1 MELSKRTI
9 ADRRQEIEK
18 ILVMFEL
25 KTPEVNGEFIT
36 LIRELY
42 SYNCRWQEGEETT
55 EKQNQFLSDYF
66 YNYYFKPDSLYMTHQ
81 KLLDYRASYFQ
92 NFSVENRTLLHSFY
106 EKKLDYDCFMIA
118 AASFNTWF
126 YQFYESVFRFN
137 SSMKKEDT
145 YNFIKEY
152 RENCLDSLWSVM
164 DEGLEGW
171 KGKFDECFRYTK
183 SVKVICLDLFYLP
196 DNITIRGD
204 NIRQSCLD
212 HYSEFISALDQDT
225 RLLAQFSHLQFGIN
239 HNFYVS
245 GAFIFK
251 NDPSQSMSSLKSE
264 IHNLWQSAYC
274 RLGPRDL
281 NSNMGVGVRFSKLP
295 AGIIS
300 KNNDKYRDFISI
312 TLNYL
317 VNLPQLLVTQISDY
331 QCIHSFGDVGRSHNA
346 KLLESSPSSSPPK
359 PRKPHTPVSS
369 SLVGLTSDFLKGV
382 KLKSV
387 EKKEIKNIQLMY
399 ALFLNEFLE
408 ITKEEL
414 NLLVN
419 LEIFA
424 YLAMTWSQEPFQVND
439 DGTVHLTNDLG
450 RLSERVVRSLDGFHK
465 ILHGLFGRFGWI
477 FSLRVTVSYVVI
489 QQLKSSYREVIG
501 VDLYSVRWRFVQGL
515 RHYFNSSILTFKET
529 VDRLVIQK
537 KILSYDE
544 QLKLTL
550 LHHLFNETQNQQQL
564 LAEYLNAQKKLK
576 RKAETEYNKYW
587 VITKATKGI
596 NILCSF
602 KIHCDDLL
610 NNLHFINET
619 IRKTID
625 QLMKDESKKIY
636 AYLGGVDILEKNKDI
651 STSKVTLSFSIDAH
665 DIATRQEFIDYVFHK
680 LQRNQ
685 MKFNDAQQ
693 DSKNHITFEPIV
705 TSFCTTYLSEV
716 LRPRDTSIG
725 ESMDVV
731 KVWFYYL
738 SHKSFYLVT
747 LPYDQKKR
755 VIKGLSSY
763 KSRKKKPKSQLKK
776 FEVNTDIG
784 EKSST

>member
-1 MELSKRTI
+1 MDLSKRSITH
-9 ADRRQEIEK
+9 RREEIEK
-18 ILVMFEL
+18 ILVIFEH
-25 KTPEVNGEFIT
+25 KTSGVNGEFIT
-36 LIRELY
+36 LIRDLY
-42 SYNCRWQEGEETT
+42 RYNCRWQGGEETT
-55 EKQNQFLSDYF
+55 KEQTRFLVDQFKSYFLRIQNIYIFQSFFKDYPGVPISFIIPSDF
-66 YNYYFKPDSLYMTHQ
+66 YS
-81 KLLDYRASYFQ
+81 LLDILYKKID
-92 NFSVENRTLLHSFY
+92 FY
-106 EKKLDYDCFMIA
+106 SGFG
-118 AASFNTWF
+118 
-126 YQFYESVFRFN
+126 
-137 SSMKKEDT
+137 
-145 YNFIKEY
+145 IKENY
-152 RENCLDSLWSVM
+152 IRKNIHAVINGYKTNSLNNLWSVM
-164 DEGLEGW
+164 DERLEAW

-196 DNITIRGD
+196 DNITFRGG
-204 NIRQSCLD
+204 NIGQLCLD
-212 HYSEFISALDQDT
+212 HWSEFISTLDQDT
-225 RLLAQFSHLQFGIN
+225 RLLAHFSHLQFGIN
-239 HNFYVS
+239 YHFYVS

-274 RLGPRDL
+274 RLGLRDL
-281 NSNMGVGVRFSKLP
+281 NSNMGVGARYSKLP

-300 KNNDKYRDFISI
+300 KNNDKYRNFISI

-317 VNLPQLLVTQISDY
+317 VNLSQLLITQVFGY
-331 QCIHSFGDVGRSHNA
+331 QCIDSLGDVGRSHNA

-419 LEIFA
+419 LEIFV

-439 DGTVHLTNDLG
+439 NGTVPLTNDLG
-450 RLSERVVRSLDGFHK
+450 RLSERVVGSLDGFHK
-465 ILHGLFGRFGWI
+465 ILHGLFSRFGWI
-477 FSLRVTVSYVVI
+477 FSLRVSVSYVVI

-515 RHYFNSSILTFKET
+515 RYYFNSSILTFKET

-544 QLKLTL
+544 QSKLTL
-550 LHHLFNETQNQQQL
+550 LHHLFNEIQDQQQQ
-564 LAEYLNAQKKLK
+564 LAEYLKAQKKLK

-587 VITKATKGI
+587 VITKATKEI

-636 AYLGGVDILEKNKDI
+636 AYLGGVDIVEENKII

-693 DSKNHITFEPIV
+693 DSKNHIWFEPNFP
-705 TSFCTTYLSEV
+705 SFCTTSISEI
-716 LRPRDTSIG
+716 LRLTSTSIG

-731 KVWFYYL
+731 KLWFYYL

-776 FEVNTDIG
+776 SPENTEIGDKLASSLAKVNEMYKTQMC
-784 EKSST
+784 KYL